1 MKPFVSPYNQ
11 RFRFLWAIFTVL
23 VVMSLVLVVWG
34 GSATSAAASTKAP
47 DLGLKKGHVV
57 HTVKIMEKHGRYF
70 FQPASLTIKAGDV
83 VVWKNVSDAVHTVT
97 SNARVFHNK
106 GFLMTGHTF
115 KFTFT
120 HVGTFKYHCNVHLY
134 MHGTII
140 VVP

>member
-1 MKPFVSPYNQ
+1 MKPFVSPYSQ
-11 RFRFLWAIFTVL
+11 RFRSLWAILTVL
-23 VVMSLVLVVWG
+23 VVLSLVLVVWG

-47 DLGLKKGHVV
+47 TLGLKKGHVV

-97 SNARVFHNK
+97 SNAGVFHNK

-120 HVGTFKYHCNVHLY
+120 RTGTFRYHCNVHLY